1 MTHSRRALKRTLL
14 ACLIGATL
22 TTQVSAFTARDSKEQ
37 RNFDARPIAVPT
49 AARAPVGMQA
59 VAIESLRARVPE
71 LAVEIDGAT
80 GATRTLGNRVGYLT
94 GPNPGGDT
102 KAVALGFVRENL
114 ALLGLAPEDLAEY
127 EVTDDVPSRASGVRH
142 LYLRQMHQG
151 LPVYNGQLHINIDRD
166 GSILSINNQFLPR
179 LAQSVNRVQPL
190 VSAQQAVVAAGLL
203 ARRAVGSVNEVNAV
217 GGPRQITVF
226 AAPGISEEPVVASL
240 MLLPVADGQARLVWN
255 LQLWLP
261 DGTDVSDYNIDAET
275 GQLWTRISWTADADY
290 KVYPIAVES
299 PQHTT
304 PLPPADGRVTL
315 VDPQNS
321 SSPFGWHDTNGT
333 AGPESTLTVG
343 NNAQAYT
350 DTDANNSP
358 DAGSSP
364 DCSASLNCVFPLDL
378 AQGPATYRPA
388 AVANLFYFNNMMHDV
403 AHPFGFDEVGGNFQ
417 VNNYG
422 NGGLGN
428 DSVQAE
434 AQDGAGTN
442 NANFATPPDGQ
453 RPRMQMFTW
462 NTVTPNRDGDFDN
475 GIIAHEYG
483 HGISNRL
490 VGGPSNTSCLGN
502 SQQAGEGLSDWW
514 ALYYTQ
520 PNDTSSAARI
530 RGIGTY
536 ALNQA
541 VTGQGIRQ
549 DYYDGDPA
557 VNPEPFENTWTYQS
571 INGAAVPHGV
581 GSRWAQAYWQVTWA
595 LIDEHGYNPDID
607 AFTGTAVDKGNIR
620 AMYYIIEG
628 LKNTVCSPTFTN
640 IRDGII
646 QAAAAA
652 QPYNGADVCL
662 IWEAFAEYGLG
673 ENAVSGGSGS
683 TNPTNGFA
691 IPNACRF
698 LASTPTTQS
707 VCAGTNA
714 VYPVTLGAAFT
725 PPVTLSVTGAPA
737 GTTTSFAT
745 NPVATVPGASSLTI
759 GNTAGLAAGSYNFN
773 VVGAWTPGP
782 NETLPLTLQ
791 VTSAVPTV
799 PALSAPA
806 NAATSVSVTPALSW
820 SAATQAGEYVLEIA
834 TDAAFSNIVYTRTVS
849 GTSHTVEASLAG
861 ATLHHWRVR
870 STNACGAG
878 NNSPVFTFTT
888 QEFYCVSPN
897 LAIPD
902 NNTTGV
908 TSDLTIANTGT
919 ISDLNVSLNVT
930 HTYVGDLIFRL
941 RNVTT
946 GTEVSFINRPTSCS
960 GDNINATFDDES
972 ATAHACTGTTPT
984 MGGTMRPA
992 AVLTAFDGQAR
1003 NGTWRLTAVDAAGAD
1018 LGTVNQWCLSG
1029 TVSEPPAWNGYANGF
1044 E

>member
-1 MTHSRRALKRTLL
+1 MTRSRPALQRSLL
-14 ACLIGATL
+14 TCLIGAAL
-22 TTQVSAFTARDSKEQ
+22 CTQAAAFTEHAGKTQ
-37 RNFDARPIAVPT
+37 RNFDARSLMAHNANR
-49 AARAPVGMQA
+49 AAIGPQA
-59 VAIESLRARVPE
+59 QALDSLRARVPE

-80 GATRTLGNRVGYLT
+80 GVTRTLGNRVGYLT

-102 KAVALGFVRENL
+102 KAVALGFVRANT
-114 ALLGLAPEDLAEY
+114 ALLGLDPADLNEY
-127 EVTDDVPSRASGVRH
+127 EITDDVPSRASGVRH

-151 LPVYNGQLHINIDRD
+151 VPVYNGQLHVNIDRD
-166 GSILSINNQFLPR
+166 GSILSINNQFMPR
-179 LAQSVNRVQPL
+179 LAQSVNRLQPGIT
-190 VSAQQAVVAAGLL
+190 AQQAVVAAGLL
-203 ARRAVGSVNEVNAV
+203 AQRAVGQVSEMRAV
-217 GGPRQITVF
+217 GGPRQIAVF
-226 AAPGISEEPVVASL
+226 NAPAISEEPVVASL
-240 MLLPVADGQARLVWN
+240 MLLPIADGQARLVWN

-304 PLPPADGRVTL
+304 PAPPADGRVTL
-315 VDPQNS
+315 TNPQNS
-321 SSPFGWHDTNGT
+321 SAPFGWHDTNGA
-333 AGPESTLTVG
+333 AGPESTLTIG
-343 NNAQAYT
+343 NNAEAYT
-350 DTDANNSP
+350 DTDANNTP

-364 DCSASLNCVFPLDL
+364 DCGASLNCVFPLDL
-378 AQGPATYRPA
+378 TQGPATYRPA

-428 DSVQAE
+428 DSVRAE
-434 AQDGAGTN
+434 AQDGSGTN
-442 NANFATPPDGQ
+442 NANFSTPPDGQ
-453 RPRMQMFTW
+453 RPRMQMYLW

-520 PNDTSSAARI
+520 PNDTSSAARL

-536 ALNQA
+536 ALNQS
-541 VTGQGIRQ
+541 VTGVGIRQ

-557 VNPEPFENTWTYQS
+557 VNPEPFENTWTYQN

-640 IRDGII
+640 IRDGIL

-662 IWEAFAEYGLG
+662 IWEAFAEFGLG
-673 ENAVSGGSGS
+673 ENAVSGGSSS
-683 TNPTNGFA
+683 TSPTNGFN

-707 VCAGTNA
+707 ICAGTSA

-745 NPVATVPGASSLTI
+745 NPVTTLPGASSLTV

-773 VVGAWTPGP
+773 VVGTWTPGP

-791 VTSAVPTV
+791 VSSAAPST
-799 PALSAPA
+799 PALTAPA
-806 NAATSVSVTPALSW
+806 NAATGVSVNPTLTW
-820 SAATQAGEYVLEIA
+820 NAATQAGEYVLEIA
-834 TDAAFSNIVYTRTVS
+834 TDAAFSNIVYTRTVT
-849 GTSHTVEASLAG
+849 GTSHAVQTSLAG
-861 ATLHHWRVR
+861 STQHHWRVR

-888 QEFYCVSPN
+888 QEFFCVSPN

-908 TSDLTIANTGT
+908 TSDLVVANPGT

-941 RNVTT
+941 RNVAT
-946 GTEVSFINRPTSCS
+946 GTEVSFINRPTTCS
-960 GDNINATFDDES
+960 GDNINAIFDDES
-972 ATAHACTGTTPT
+972 ATAHACTATTPT

-992 AVLTAFDGQAR
+992 AVLTAFDTQAL

-1029 TVSEPPAWNGYANGF
+1029 TFGGPPAWNGFTNGF